1 MTVVHIGTKTNKSLL
16 TSTLCTKWIMN
27 PTAFIVCFT
36 LFLSFSSLRA
46 ATTDI
51 YRYVYV
57 TPKEESKCPS
67 SAQPCYTLTQINEN
81 PTEYFLPN
89 TTVVLL
95 PGTHTANST
104 SDTAIQDVSN
114 IALVG
119 STGKV
124 SRVQCT
130 EAGKFGFAFA
140 NVANLSISN
149 IWISNCSAPLLWKEV
164 GRHILLANVH
174 SKLLYEEYDMIHNRI
189 PAALYLIQVSDVTI
203 STLEIS
209 NSSGVGLLGIN
220 AFGNTS
226 ITNSRFTRNSINCY
240 FQFMDADKYPV
251 HTVLHLEDTNFE
263 WGNTYDDYCAAG
275 LTINMAQSTYTIMVK
290 IINVTTYGNTNKG
303 GLGTGGNVLIRFDQC
318 NNYQIEI
325 IIQALNCSRPTHIS
339 NWDYTKYGHSGLD
352 LDGDLSATDNNCS
365 NCSYFQT
372 PIQISN
378 SFFSHN
384 KEAVSIWKIKL
395 VMFENVTIYQNSIY
409 KIIPNTYC
417 FRVFESNVQL
427 KNTNFSHNEVM
438 AHITHSTIIF
448 HNTNFFNNTGDWGAL
463 YADSSNVTFQGNIT
477 FIKNKGRLG
486 GAIYL
491 DNSTLMNEGST
502 EFLENEGYDGGA
514 IAFHTESTLVIGPK
528 GKVRFIGNH
537 ALHQGGAIYVHILI
551 DPADIYIIRSQEVL
565 LFPLHIT
572 CFYQAHNKDTISIA
586 PVVLENNTANDA
598 GSAVFGGWVDFCDGK
613 WVYRNLLLFDTMFN
627 ITNNLTDLSQIS
639 STPIIVCICFNSTPN
654 CTNSNVHISAY
665 PRETFD
671 IFAVA
676 VGQWLGIVPTI
687 IRSAIVPTQSTIP
700 STLETLQYSQ
710 KVGRVCTELSYT
722 VRSLQK
728 QETIILSVDESVLQ
742 NIIQNN
748 EDISETELP
757 DIFIH
762 LQLKRCPKGFI
773 FDNSSCICDPVLQKH
788 AISCDINSQRIHRK
802 PLFWIYAIDSEEAPS
817 GSLPM
822 GNVLVHEHCPFD
834 YCRPSSLNLSLESPD
849 EQCAF
854 HRSGILCGA
863 CQHSL
868 SHVLGSSNC
877 KECSGLWLI
886 LFIPAFALAGIILV
900 IFLMVLNLTVSIGTI
915 NGLIFYANIVRANQA
930 IFFTHSTS
938 NSFLSWFI
946 AWVNLDLGIETCF
959 YSGFD
964 AYAKTWLQ
972 FIFPIYI
979 WLVVII
985 IIVSSHYYTMAA
997 KLAGRNSAK
1006 VLATLFLLSYAKLLR
1021 VTIAILSS
1029 TTLEYPDGSVRRVW
1043 LYDGNVDYL
1052 KGKHVPL
1059 FMAAL
1064 LVLLVLSLPY
1074 TALLLFIQCLQLKSN
1089 YRALFWIGNFK
1100 PLFDAY
1106 TGPYKD
1112 KHRYWT
1118 GLLLLVRA
1126 VLFLIFSVNVFGD
1139 PAINL
1144 LVVLLAIL
1152 LLLVKLA
1159 FYGGIYKATYLNALE
1174 YSFLLNLGLLSSCT
1188 LYNHSADIDQKV
1200 FTHISTSIAFATFI
1214 AVIFYHAVIRIGQLG
1229 WFGNVTAKAFLVKL
1243 GCCCPK
1249 PNPNSATEHPPNDT
1263 NRHTPPRQVPVSFIE
1278 LREPLL
1284 EHCT

>member
-1 MTVVHIGTKTNKSLL
+1 MYVYTKANKSLL
-16 TSTLCTKWIMN
+16 TSTLCTKRIMN

-36 LFLSFSSLRA
+36 LILSFSSLRA
-46 ATTDI
+46 ATTDV

-81 PTEYFLPN
+81 PTEYFLSN

-104 SDTAIQDVSN
+104 SDTAIQDVDN

-119 STGKV
+119 SAGKV

-130 EAGKFGFAFA
+130 ETGKFGLAFI
-140 NVANLSISN
+140 NVTNLTVSN
-149 IWISNCSAPLLWKEV
+149 IWMSDCSAPLLWKEIKW
-164 GRHILLANVH
+164 HISLSNFH
-174 SKLLYEEYDMIHNRI
+174 SKWLYEGYDMIYNEI
-189 PAALYLIQVSDVTI
+189 PATLYMIQVSDAKI
-203 STLEIS
+203 STLKIS
-209 NSSGVGLLGIN
+209 NSRGVGLLGIN
-220 AFGNTS
+220 VFGNTS
-226 ITNSRFTRNSINCY
+226 ITNSSFTRNEINCY
-240 FQFMDADKYPV
+240 FQFMDADKYLV

-263 WGNTYDDYCAAG
+263 WGKMNNFQCAAG
-275 LTINMAQSTYTIMVK
+275 LTIVMAQSTYTISVK
-290 IINVTTYGNTNKG
+290 IINVTAYGNKG
-303 GLGTGGNVLIRFDQC
+303 VSSPHGNVLIRFDEC

-325 IIQALNCSRPTHIS
+325 IIQGLNCSRPTHIS
-339 NWDYTKYGHSGLD
+339 NWDDTDYKENGMDLNGGLS
-352 LDGDLSATDNNCS
+352 LTDS
-365 NCSYFQT
+365 NCSYYQH

-384 KEAVSIWKIKL
+384 RVAVSILNIKRKL
-395 VMFENVTIYQNSIY
+395 VIFENVTIYQNRENILH
-409 KIIPNTYC
+409 C
-417 FRVFESNVQL
+417 FSVFDSDVQL
-427 KNTNFSHNEVM
+427 KNTNFSHNTFM
-438 AHITHSTIIF
+438 ADIIHSTIIF
-448 HNTNFFNNTGDWGAL
+448 HNTHFFNNTGERGAL
-463 YADSSNVTFQGNIT
+463 YADSSNVKFQGNT
-477 FIKNKGRLG
+477 TVIKNKGKIG

-491 DNSTLMNEGST
+491 KNSTLILEGSI

-514 IAFHTESTLVIGPK
+514 IAFHSESMLMVGPHSNIK
-528 GKVRFIGNH
+528 FTGNH
-537 ALHQGGAIYVHILI
+537 AQHQGGAIYVYDLKDSAEIFIL
-551 DPADIYIIRSQEVL
+551 RSQEAFT
-565 LFPLHIT
+565 FPQIT

-613 WVYRNLLLFDTMFN
+613 WLFIKWLLFDTMFK
-627 ITNNLTDLSQIS
+627 ITDNLTDLSQIS

-654 CTNSNVHISAY
+654 CTNTNVHTSAY
-665 PRETFD
+665 PGETFY
-671 IFAVA
+671 ISAVA
-676 VGQWLGIVPTI
+676 VGQRLGIIPTI
-687 IRSAIVPTQSTIP
+687 IRSAIVPVQSAIP

-710 KVGRVCTELSYT
+710 KVGRVCTKLSYT

-728 QETIILSVDESVLQ
+728 QETIILSVDESVHQ
-742 NIIQNN
+742 SII
-748 EDISETELP
+748 EKDKDISETELP

-762 LQLKRCPKGFI
+762 LYLKHCPKGFV

-788 AISCDINSQRIHRK
+788 AISCDINNQRIHRQ
-802 PLFWIYAIDSEEAPS
+802 PSFWIYTIESEETPS
-817 GSLPM
+817 GSLM

-834 YCRPSSLNLSLESPD
+834 YCKPYSLNLSLESPD

-854 HRSGILCGA
+854 NRSGILCGA

-877 KECSGLWLI
+877 KECSSLWLI

-900 IFLMVLNLTVSIGTI
+900 IFLMVLNLTVPIGTI
-915 NGLIFYANIVRANQA
+915 NGLIFYANIVRANHA

-997 KLAGRNSAK
+997 KLAGRNSVK

-1029 TTLEYPDGSVRRVW
+1029 TTLECPDGSVRRVW

-1089 YRALFWIGNFK
+1089 YRALFWIGKFK

-1188 LYNHSADIDQKV
+1188 LYNHSAEIDQKV

-1214 AVIFYHAVIRIGQLG
+1214 AVIFYHAVIRMGQLG
-1229 WFGNVTAKAFLVKL
+1229 WFRNVTAKAFIVKL

-1249 PNPNSATEHPPNDT
+1249 PNPNSATERLPNDT